1 MSMRKITCAAM
12 TFLLGMMVSVCAPS
26 WADEASAAGS
36 PNAGPAGGSPWTF
49 DPILR
54 LLGVDLGV
62 GYRGLS
68 LIPGEQTT
76 FWIYAG
82 GGYEVGHYYRDQYDA
97 LLSPGQIGSGG
108 GPLAKA
114 DPAFNRIEA
123 AWRLGIEQGFIWNP
137 RTSTN
142 LFEAFFFY
150 RGRYD
155 VNLPA
160 GGALLTDP
168 SLTLLPDRDTS
179 LLNTLQL
186 GLGYDDTLTNT
197 HYTRNGTSS
206 ELTAEW
212 GPPWFFNTIQGDSDF
227 VRFNATVTSFIPLFD
242 AAPESRAN
250 VFSVYLGEYLSVDY
264 AIGLNGTPVPLFV
277 RQTFGGRTQNTGL
290 GEQVRGVD
298 KGGYD
303 TNLKAVN
310 NLEVRANLLAIPL
323 PGLVAGHVPVIIPGV
338 LAYFDCGFYDQV
350 GEPVISSPSPG
361 LVAATGAGVYVEVPG
376 FGTLLAYV
384 EYRLDSANAEGD
396 HLRIFVLE
404 FGMQF

>member
-1 MSMRKITCAAM
+1 
-12 TFLLGMMVSVCAPS
+12 
-26 WADEASAAGS
+26 
-36 PNAGPAGGSPWTF
+36 
-49 DPILR
+49 
-54 LLGVDLGV
+54 
-62 GYRGLS
+62 
-68 LIPGEQTT
+68 
-76 FWIYAG
+76 
-82 GGYEVGHYYRDQYDA
+82 
-97 LLSPGQIGSGG
+97 
-108 GPLAKA
+108 
-114 DPAFNRIEA
+114 
-123 AWRLGIEQGFIWNP
+123 
-137 RTSTN
+137 
-142 LFEAFFFY
+142 
-150 RGRYD
+150 